1 MPEAGELIKINPFNK
16 KKLKSKEKS
25 YIERFIIE
33 ICRAEL
39 VHILIFLSTPFA
51 FLFNP
56 PIGDYIT
63 AACGI
68 LASIPFII
76 IQRYN
81 RIRLVR
87 VLEKIEKKKCIKEF
101 KEQNELLCNR
111 KTQFSRWC
119 F

>member
-1 MPEAGELIKINPFNK
+1 
-16 KKLKSKEKS
+16 
-25 YIERFIIE
+25 
-33 ICRAEL
+33 
-39 VHILIFLSTPFA
+39 
-51 FLFNP
+51 
-56 PIGDYIT
+56 
-63 AACGI
+63 
-68 LASIPFII
+68 LANIPFII

-101 KEQNELLCNR
+101 KEQSELLCNR

>member
-1 MPEAGELIKINPFNK
+1 
-16 KKLKSKEKS
+16 
-25 YIERFIIE
+25 
-33 ICRAEL
+33 
-39 VHILIFLSTPFA
+39 

-63 AACGI
+63 AAYGI
-68 LASIPFII
+68 LANIPFII